1 MKKKVLLQVMGA
13 VLVAG
18 LMAGCGGTNDT
29 KKEENTKTEAA
40 ADKADAK
47 EETDSTEAEDTSEDS
62 ASTDSAEE
70 DSAEAD
76 DTAAEAESTGE
87 DSASSDSAEED
98 SAEADDTVAE
108 AESTGEDTAGSDSTE
123 AAGSSAGT
131 AAQTANS
138 DAYGEVVSAAGW
150 NITVEDVE
158 INSSLENVS
167 VELGYTGVETS
178 DYKKEADA
186 GKTFCM
192 IKLKIEK
199 DGSKETL
206 DWANLKLT
214 DSEGNEYS
222 RMDDEFITE
231 LGMTRMAG
239 TTLNFGS
246 NEGWIAFEIDE
257 NAEGLELSY
266 PFEAE
271 EYHCAL

>member
-1 MKKKVLLQVMGA
+1 MPLLLLRSLSLSCFPRDSSFLL
-13 VLVAG
+13 LVSGFDLDFLAG
-18 LMAGCGGTNDT
+18 LADT
-29 KKEENTKTEAA
+29 FAF
-40 ADKADAK
+40 
-47 EETDSTEAEDTSEDS
+47 STLTFLPLISTLSFIA

-87 DSASSDSAEED
+87 DSASSDSTEAD
-98 SAEADDTVAE
+98 SAEVADSKE
-108 AESTGEDTAGSDSTE
+108 TE

-222 RMDDEFITE
+222 RMDDEFISE

>member
-29 KKEENTKTEAA
+29 KTEENTKTEAA
-40 ADKADAK
+40 ADNADAK
-47 EETDSTEAEDTSEDS
+47 EEPDSTEAEDTSEDS

-70 DSAEAD
+70 DSAEVAD
-76 DTAAEAESTGE
+76 SKE
-87 DSASSDSAEED
+87 
-98 SAEADDTVAE
+98 
-108 AESTGEDTAGSDSTE
+108 TE

-222 RMDDEFITE
+222 RMDDEFISE

>member
-40 ADKADAK
+40 ADKADAR

-87 DSASSDSAEED
+87 DS
-98 SAEADDTVAE
+98 
-108 AESTGEDTAGSDSTE
+108 AGSDSTE

-222 RMDDEFITE
+222 RMDDEFISE

>member
-29 KKEENTKTEAA
+29 KTEENTKTEAA
-40 ADKADAK
+40 ADNADAK

-87 DSASSDSAEED
+87 DSASSDSTEAD
-98 SAEADDTVAE
+98 SAEVADSKE
-108 AESTGEDTAGSDSTE
+108 TE

-150 NITVEDVE
+150 NITVDVE

-186 GKTFCM
+186 GKNFCM

-222 RMDDEFITE
+222 RMDDEFISE

>member
-29 KKEENTKTEAA
+29 KTEENTKTEAA
-40 ADKADAK
+40 ADNADAK

-70 DSAEAD
+70 DSAEA
-76 DTAAEAESTGE
+76 ESTGE
-87 DSASSDSAEED
+87 DSASSDSTEAD
-98 SAEADDTVAE
+98 SAEVV
-108 AESTGEDTAGSDSTE
+108 DSKETE

-131 AAQTANS
+131 AAQTADS

-222 RMDDEFITE
+222 RMDDEFISE

>member
-70 DSAEAD
+70 DSAEA
-76 DTAAEAESTGE
+76 ESTGE
-87 DSASSDSAEED
+87 DSAGSDSTEADSAEVAD
-98 SAEADDTVAE
+98 SKE
-108 AESTGEDTAGSDSTE
+108 TE

-131 AAQTANS
+131 AAKTANS

-222 RMDDEFITE
+222 RMDDEFISE

>member
-47 EETDSTEAEDTSEDS
+47 EETDSTEAKDTSEDS
-62 ASTDSAEE
+62 AS
-70 DSAEAD
+70 
-76 DTAAEAESTGE
+76 
-87 DSASSDSAEED
+87 
-98 SAEADDTVAE
+98 
-108 AESTGEDTAGSDSTE
+108 
-123 AAGSSAGT
+123 
-131 AAQTANS
+131 S

-222 RMDDEFITE
+222 RMDDEFISE

-246 NEGWIAFEIDE
+246 NEGWIAIEIDE

>member
-29 KKEENTKTEAA
+29 KTEENTKTEAA
-40 ADKADAK
+40 ADNADAK

-70 DSAEAD
+70 DSAEA
-76 DTAAEAESTGE
+76 ESTGE
-87 DSASSDSAEED
+87 DSASSDSTEAD
-98 SAEADDTVAE
+98 SAEVV
-108 AESTGEDTAGSDSTE
+108 DSKETE
-123 AAGSSAGT
+123 AAESSAGT
-131 AAQTANS
+131 AAQTADS

-222 RMDDEFITE
+222 RMDDEFISE

>member
-29 KKEENTKTEAA
+29 KTEENTKTEAA
-40 ADKADAK
+40 ADNADAK

-62 ASTDSAEE
+62 ASTDSAEA
-70 DSAEAD
+70 DSAAVAD
-76 DTAAEAESTGE
+76 SKE
-87 DSASSDSAEED
+87 
-98 SAEADDTVAE
+98 
-108 AESTGEDTAGSDSTE
+108 TE

-222 RMDDEFITE
+222 RMDDEFISE

>member
-29 KKEENTKTEAA
+29 KTEENTKTEAA
-40 ADKADAK
+40 ADNADAK

-70 DSAEAD
+70 DSAEA
-76 DTAAEAESTGE
+76 ESTGE
-87 DSASSDSAEED
+87 DSASSDSTEAD
-98 SAEADDTVAE
+98 SAEVADSKE
-108 AESTGEDTAGSDSTE
+108 TE

-131 AAQTANS
+131 AAQTADS

-222 RMDDEFITE
+222 RMDDEFISE

>member
-76 DTAAEAESTGE
+76 DTAAEAEST
-87 DSASSDSAEED
+87 
-98 SAEADDTVAE
+98 
-108 AESTGEDTAGSDSTE
+108 
-123 AAGSSAGT
+123 
-131 AAQTANS
+131 
-138 DAYGEVVSAAGW
+138 GEVVSAAGW

>member
-29 KKEENTKTEAA
+29 KTEENTKTEAA
-40 ADKADAK
+40 ADNADAK
-47 EETDSTEAEDTSEDS
+47 EETDT
-62 ASTDSAEE
+62 
-70 DSAEAD
+70 
-76 DTAAEAESTGE
+76 AEAESTGE
-87 DSASSDSAEED
+87 DSASSDSTEAD
-98 SAEADDTVAE
+98 SAEVADSKE
-108 AESTGEDTAGSDSTE
+108 TE

-131 AAQTANS
+131 AAQTADS

-222 RMDDEFITE
+222 RMDDEFISE

>member
-40 ADKADAK
+40 ADEADAK

-76 DTAAEAESTGE
+76 DTAAEAEST
-87 DSASSDSAEED
+87 
-98 SAEADDTVAE
+98 
-108 AESTGEDTAGSDSTE
+108 
-123 AAGSSAGT
+123 
-131 AAQTANS
+131 
-138 DAYGEVVSAAGW
+138 GEVVSAAGW

-246 NEGWIAFEIDE
+246 NEGLIAFEIDE

>member
-47 EETDSTEAEDTSEDS
+47 EETDSTEAKDTSEDS
-62 ASTDSAEE
+62 AS
-70 DSAEAD
+70 
-76 DTAAEAESTGE
+76 
-87 DSASSDSAEED
+87 
-98 SAEADDTVAE
+98 
-108 AESTGEDTAGSDSTE
+108 
-123 AAGSSAGT
+123 
-131 AAQTANS
+131 S

>member
-29 KKEENTKTEAA
+29 KTEENTKTEAA
-40 ADKADAK
+40 ADNADAK
-47 EETDSTEAEDTSEDS
+47 EEPDSTEAED
-62 ASTDSAEE
+62 
-70 DSAEAD
+70 
-76 DTAAEAESTGE
+76 TGE
-87 DSASSDSAEED
+87 DSASSDSTEAD
-98 SAEADDTVAE
+98 SAEVADSKE
-108 AESTGEDTAGSDSTE
+108 TE

-222 RMDDEFITE
+222 RMDDEFISE

>member
-29 KKEENTKTEAA
+29 KTEENTKTEAA

-76 DTAAEAESTGE
+76 DTAAEAEST
-87 DSASSDSAEED
+87 
-98 SAEADDTVAE
+98 
-108 AESTGEDTAGSDSTE
+108 
-123 AAGSSAGT
+123 
-131 AAQTANS
+131 
-138 DAYGEVVSAAGW
+138 GEVVSAAGW

-222 RMDDEFITE
+222 RMDDEFISE

>member
-29 KKEENTKTEAA
+29 KTEENTKTEAA
-40 ADKADAK
+40 ADNVDAK

-87 DSASSDSAEED
+87 DSASSDSTEAD
-98 SAEADDTVAE
+98 SAEVV
-108 AESTGEDTAGSDSTE
+108 DSKETE

-222 RMDDEFITE
+222 RMDDEFISE

>member
-87 DSASSDSAEED
+87 DSASSDSTEAD
-98 SAEADDTVAE
+98 SAEVADSKE
-108 AESTGEDTAGSDSTE
+108 TE
-123 AAGSSAGT
+123 
-131 AAQTANS
+131 
-138 DAYGEVVSAAGW
+138 AYGEVVSVAGW